1 MSQLSRRKF
10 LVTAGAATAGTLL
23 IHGCSSGSSNTTTTA
38 TNSSPSAIVAAN
50 LSPAD
55 APEITTATLGYI
67 ALTDSAPLIIAK
79 EKGYF
84 EKYGMKDVKLVKQTS
99 WAATRDNL
107 VTGSQGGGIDGAHI
121 LTPMPYLMTTG
132 KITDGKQVSMSIL
145 ARLNLNGQGI
155 SVSNTYKELNV
166 GLKSDAMKDALAK
179 AKSGGKET
187 KCAMTFPG
195 GTHDLWMR
203 YWLAA
208 GGINPNQ
215 DTSLIVI
222 PPPQMVA
229 NMKEG
234 QMEAF
239 CVGEPWNGQL
249 VNQGIGF
256 TALTTG
262 ELWNNHPEKAFT
274 MRTDWVEKNPKAA
287 KALLMAVME
296 AQMWCDKTENKQE
309 MAEIISKREY
319 LKAPAKDIVDRAA
332 GKIDYGNGRTEENSP
347 HLMKF
352 WRDFASYPYPS
363 HDLWFITEDQRWGYL
378 PADLDAKALIKQ
390 VNREDIWRE
399 AAKALNVPAAE
410 IPTSTSRGV
419 ETFFDGT
426 KFDPENPQAY
436 LQSLKITALKS

>member
-1 MSQLSRRKF
+1 M
-10 LVTAGAATAGTLL
+10 
-23 IHGCSSGSSNTTTTA
+23 HGCSSGSSNTASNNNTA
-38 TNSSPSAIVAAN
+38 SSPSATVAAN
-50 LSPAD
+50 LSAAD
-55 APEITTATLGYI
+55 APEIATATLGYI

-132 KITDGKQVSMSIL
+132 AITDGKQVPMSIL

-195 GTHDLWMR
+195 GTHDLWLR

-208 GGINPNQ
+208 GGVDPNQ
-215 DTSLIVI
+215 DTALIVI
-222 PPPQMVA
+222 PPPQMVS

-239 CVGEPWNGQL
+239 CVGEPWNAQL
-249 VNQGIGF
+249 ANQGIGYS
-256 TALTTG
+256 ALTTG
-262 ELWNNHPEKAFT
+262 ELWNNHPEKAFSL
-274 MRTDWVEKNPKAA
+274 RTDWVEKNPKAA

-296 AQMWCDKTENKQE
+296 AQMWCDKAENKQE

-319 LKAPAKDIVDRAA
+319 LKVPVKDIADRSA
-332 GKIDYGNGRTEENSP
+332 GKFDFGNGRVEENSP
-347 HLMKF
+347 HVMKF
-352 WRDFASYPYPS
+352 WSDFASYPYQS

-378 PADLDAKALIKQ
+378 PANLDAKALIKQ

-399 AAKALNVPAAE
+399 AAKTMNIAAAE

-436 LQSLKITALKS
+436 LQSLKIKALKS